1 MLEGISFQIHDEF
14 LISHVLLQIK
24 EGLELVSQQAYSS
37 EKAPLSSNPRTT
49 TDWDPLSNPQRKGK
63 KLVETP
69 SESDS
74 DSDSNFVGNSMSI
87 ALCIICERRLIT
99 LQVHYHTTLLI
110 VGLCRGSITL
120 RNSGESQIA
129 A

>member
-1 MLEGISFQIHDEF
+1 MLN
-14 LISHVLLQIK
+14 LLSLDIK

-37 EKAPLSSNPRTT
+37 EKAPLSPDPRTT
-49 TDWDPLSNPQRKGK
+49 TYWDPLSNPQRKGK

-69 SESDS
+69 PESDS
-74 DSDSNFVGNSMSI
+74 DLDSNFVGNSMSI

-120 RNSGESQIA
+120 KNSGESQIEA
-129 A
+129 